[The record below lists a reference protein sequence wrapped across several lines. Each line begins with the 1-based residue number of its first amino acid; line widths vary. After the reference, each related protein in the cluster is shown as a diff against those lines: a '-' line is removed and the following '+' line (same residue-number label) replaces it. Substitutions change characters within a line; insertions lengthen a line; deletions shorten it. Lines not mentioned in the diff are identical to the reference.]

1 MTVEKPAAFSIPEGP
16 GSYIFRDHNSRVIYV
31 GKAKSLR
38 SRVSSY
44 FNNEA
49 QLPIKTQAMLASASS
64 IEWIQVASEVEALIL
79 EYNLIKEH
87 RPRYNV
93 RLRDDKSYPYI
104 VVTTSEAWPR
114 VMVTRGAIRRKD
126 KYFGPYPQAGAI
138 RETLDLLIKT
148 FPLRSCS
155 NAKFSRQERIGKPC
169 LLYHIDRCLGPCI
182 GAIDRDVYLE
192 TVDGLARVLKGDSE
206 WIVKRLESDMTRA
219 AESLE
224 FELAARIRDRLGS
237 LRTAVAKQEIVSS
250 QTDNFD
256 LLGYFDD
263 ELESFGQLILV
274 RKGKVVGRASVA
286 LDKVENLEGP
296 LVVAKLLEA
305 FYEDVVS
312 EVPAVIFVSQLP
324 EDLEVLVQWL
334 ARKRIGNVEL
344 KVPKRGQKLSLVK
357 MAEANAKLEFER
369 SRLRR
374 ATDHNS
380 RSEALVELQDALGM
394 KEAPLRIECYDMSHL
409 QGTNY
414 VGSMVV
420 MEDGLLKRSDYRR
433 FKVSSPKND
442 DYGAM
447 EEVLKRRL
455 RQEVER
461 SNGEDSKETSENR
474 NKRFAYSPNLIVVD
488 GGKGQ
493 LNVAM
498 RVVQEL
504 GLTDKVELAS
514 LAKEFEEIFVPG
526 KDDPVRLPR
535 SSQALYLVKLLRD
548 EAHRFAITFHKTLRT
563 KAVKKSFLDDI
574 AGLGE
579 TRRALLLAK
588 VGSVSKVMSATD
600 EEVESWTF
608 LPRDVRVRLQGEISM
623 RR

>member
-608 LPRDVRVRLQGEISM
+608 LPRDVRVRLQEQISM

>member
-1 MTVEKPAAFSIPEGP
+1 M
-16 GSYIFRDHNSRVIYV
+16 
-31 GKAKSLR
+31 
-38 SRVSSY
+38 SSY
-44 FNNEA
+44 FNNET

-79 EYNLIKEH
+79 EYSLIKEH

-93 RLRDDKSYPYI
+93 RLRDDKSYPYL
-104 VVTTSEAWPR
+104 VVTTSETWPR
-114 VMVTRGAIRRKD
+114 ALVTRGALRRKD

-148 FPLRSCS
+148 FPIRSCS
-155 NAKFSRQERIGKPC
+155 NTKFSRQERIGKPC

-182 GAIDRDVYLE
+182 GAIDKDTYKE

-206 WIVKRLESDMTRA
+206 WIVRRLESDMTKA
-219 AESLE
+219 AERLE
-224 FELAARIRDRLGS
+224 FETAARIRDRLGS
-237 LRTAVAKQEIVSS
+237 LRTAVAKQEIVSA

-286 LDKVENLEGP
+286 LDKVENLERP
-296 LVVAKLLEA
+296 VVVAKLLEA

-312 EVPAVIFVSQLP
+312 DVPAVIFVPEPP
-324 EDLEVLVQWL
+324 EDLELLVRWL
-334 ARKRIGNVEL
+334 AKKRSGNVEL
-344 KVPKRGQKLSLVK
+344 KVPKRGQKLSLLK
-357 MAEANAKLEFER
+357 MAETNAKFEFER
-369 SRLRR
+369 SRTRR

-380 RSEALVELQDALGM
+380 RSEALVELQLALGL

-420 MEDGLLKRSDYRR
+420 MEDGLLKRPDYRR

-455 RQEVER
+455 LRDDDGSR
-461 SNGEDSKETSENR
+461 LKESGLTTPHR
-474 NKRFAYSPNLIVVD
+474 TKRFAYAPNLIVVD

-493 LNVAM
+493 LNVAV
-498 RVVQEL
+498 RVVHEL
-504 GLTDKVELAS
+504 GLTGKVELAS
-514 LAKEFEEIFVPG
+514 LAKEFEEIYVPG

-535 SSQALYLVKLLRD
+535 SSEALFLMKLLRD
-548 EAHRFAITFHKTLRT
+548 EAHRFAVTFHKSLRA

-574 AGLGE
+574 TGLGE
-579 TRRALLLAK
+579 RRRAILLSK
-588 VGSVSKVMSATD
+588 VGSVSKVISATD
-600 EEVESWTF
+600 EEVASWTF
-608 LPRDVRVRLQGEISM
+608 LPHDVRERLQEQISM

>member
-1 MTVEKPAAFSIPEGP
+1 M
-16 GSYIFRDHNSRVIYV
+16 
-31 GKAKSLR
+31 
-38 SRVSSY
+38 SSY

-608 LPRDVRVRLQGEISM
+608 LPRDVRVRLQEEISM

>member
-608 LPRDVRVRLQGEISM
+608 LPRDVRVRLQEEISM

>member
-1 MTVEKPAAFSIPEGP
+1 M
-16 GSYIFRDHNSRVIYV
+16 
-31 GKAKSLR
+31 
-38 SRVSSY
+38 SSY

-608 LPRDVRVRLQGEISM
+608 LPRDVRVRLQEQISM